1 MFLTKNQ
8 NLINTIQMA
17 YKKIT
22 VVTFDTLSSM
32 SELLFIN
39 QNQKTYNQIQ
49 TKVADFLVNNG
60 EKNFLEAYNELQ
72 ETKNYIKAL
81 DTFKI

>member
-1 MFLTKNQ
+1 
-8 NLINTIQMA
+8 MA

-22 VVTFDTLSSM
+22 SVTFDALSEM
-32 SELLFIN
+32 AEILFRN
-39 QNQKTYNQIQ
+39 QNEKTYPQIQ
-49 TKVADFLVNNG
+49 TKVADFLVVSG
-60 EKNFLEAYNELQ
+60 EKKFIEVYNETQ

>member
-1 MFLTKNQ
+1 
-8 NLINTIQMA
+8 MA

-32 SELLFIN
+32 SELLFRN